1 MHLES
6 KTILLLTVVIDF
18 KLQFK
23 ENVKDTCLGHVT
35 EIHLPTLGQEEIS

>member
-1 MHLES
+1 MHLEFES
-6 KTILLLTVVIDF
+6 KTILLQTVIDF

-23 ENVKDTCLGHVT
+23 EISHVK

>member
-6 KTILLLTVVIDF
+6 KTILLQTVIDF

-23 ENVKDTCLGHVT
+23 EISLVT

>member
-6 KTILLLTVVIDF
+6 KTILLQTVIDF

-23 ENVKDTCLGHVT
+23 EISHVK
-35 EIHLPTLGQEEIS
+35 EIHLPTLGQEEISSMGQA